1 VILCPD
7 QLIKELGRDR
17 LLLIILANK
26 LELEVFRNFKFEN
39 KVMGLT
45 LLVVSE
51 NIRIV
56 IKTSF
61 QVLGAIINKLIL

>member
-1 VILCPD
+1 MS
-7 QLIKELGRDR
+7 
-17 LLLIILANK
+17 ANK

-56 IKTSF
+56 ISTSF
-61 QVLGAIINKLIL
+61 QVLGAIIEKTDIIIIFLCFI

>member
-1 VILCPD
+1 MS
-7 QLIKELGRDR
+7 
-17 LLLIILANK
+17 ANK

-45 LLVVSE
+45 LLVVLE

-56 IKTSF
+56 ISTSF

>member
-17 LLLIILANK
+17 LLLIMLANK